1 MTQDQRVDA
10 VPMSAAPTT
19 QIGFLEEVIQLI
31 EQHDAMMTPTW
42 ALPVLRETI
51 DDGVTTVELHVLRS
65 LVRLVRTIMERSVSG
80 DIEDWATAPQLPEWA
95 RMALARF
102 VLTGQGFEK
111 NRLLSECDLLDRLIT
126 ERLGF
131 GEGR

>member
-31 EQHDAMMTPTW
+31 EHDNMLTPTW

-51 DDGVTTVELHVLRS
+51 NDGVTTVELHVLRS
-65 LVRLVRTIMERSVSG
+65 LVRLVRTIMERSVSS
-80 DIEDWATAPQLPEWA
+80 DIEDWATAPQLPEWG

-131 GEGR
+131 GERR

>member
-1 MTQDQRVDA
+1 MTQDHRVST

-31 EQHDAMMTPTW
+31 EHDNMLTPTW

-51 DDGVTTVELHVLRS
+51 NDGVTTVELHVLRS
-65 LVRLVRTIMERSVSG
+65 LVRLVRTIMERSVSS
-80 DIEDWATAPQLPEWA
+80 DIEDWATAPQLPEWG

-102 VLTGQGFEK
+102 VLTGHGFEK